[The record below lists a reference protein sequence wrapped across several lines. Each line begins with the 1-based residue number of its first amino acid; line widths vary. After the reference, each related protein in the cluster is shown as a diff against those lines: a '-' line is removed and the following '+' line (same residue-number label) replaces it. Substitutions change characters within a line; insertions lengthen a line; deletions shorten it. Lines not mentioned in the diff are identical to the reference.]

1 MVRPS
6 AELVLRRTGPHQGGW
21 LVLLLLGV
29 EVVVLLCDLPMCLHL
44 CMSPKHAAKHSH
56 VCSSAPVVRRTLD
69 SLV

>member
-1 MVRPS
+1 M
-6 AELVLRRTGPHQGGW
+6 
-21 LVLLLLGV
+21 LLLLGV